1 MDVNAMEAFIEALA
15 KKVEKGLR
23 SKPIVSKIKVNTAF
37 LTDNAKPLYAFF
49 LSTLDFM
56 SPINNMR

>member
-15 KKVEKGLR
+15 KKGEKGPR

-37 LTDNAKPLYAFF
+37 FTDNAKPLHAFF
-49 LSTLDFM
+49 F
-56 SPINNMR
+56 INIGFHVSYE